1 MNKLKTECMNDRQY
15 VIYHLSEEEKD
26 SFVLGMIRN
35 NIIDGVVPVNV
46 IDNGNGFV
54 LQYDITE
61 CTDVKKYTGGITN
74 RRFLLGLYRDICKAL
89 MNAEEYMLDYNN
101 FIIESDNVYID
112 SRCNARIL
120 CLPLKSYEHEHG
132 NLCDIFKNFL
142 VNMRF
147 DMSED
152 ITYVVELLNYFNQ
165 NQEASV
171 CEIAKKIDELMETES
186 NNIADSVHSDIRDG
200 GILIN
205 MNGDDNDEIDLYEG
219 IEDQEV
225 IPTQVVN
232 PETISHIENMMNVT
246 KNEELRQEGVSSDS
260 SMNDSDSLTANNT
273 MKDDYDFSKMYE
285 QDQLADGYNGY
296 NEADMQNFNFEENV
310 QLENNI
316 DYPGDDNLEEDE
328 ANQKKGLFGFAFKK
342 HKNKEKDKKK
352 HKDKS
357 KNEDAYDTDE
367 QATTVLND
375 DYSNNMSNNVMRI
388 NDVMPRLI
396 RLSNNE
402 IIYIN
407 KPVFKIGKEINFA
420 DYCIA
425 DNPAISR
432 AHAEVIIN
440 NGNYYVMDN
449 NSLNHTYV
457 DGNQIASQIR
467 VMITDG
473 TRIKLANEEFEFKIA
488 G

>member
-1 MNKLKTECMNDRQY
+1 MSKLKTECMNDRQY

-89 MNAEEYMLDYNN
+89 MNAEEYMLYYNN
-101 FIIESDNVYID
+101 FIIESDNIYID

-120 CLPLKSYEHEHG
+120 CLPVKNYEKEHN
-132 NLCDIFKNFL
+132 NLCDIFKEFL

-171 CEIAKKIDELMETES
+171 CELAKKIDELIGAES
-186 NNIADSVHSDIRDG
+186 NNITDNTHSDMRDG

-205 MNGDDNDEIDLYEG
+205 MNGDDSDEIDLYEG

-225 IPTQVVN
+225 TPTQVVN
-232 PETISHIENMMNVT
+232 PETINHIENMMNIT
-246 KNEELRQEGVSSDS
+246 KNEELRQEELANSNMNESDT
-260 SMNDSDSLTANNT
+260 TAFNNNAN
-273 MKDDYDFSKMYE
+273 DDYDFSKMYE
-285 QDQLADGYNGY
+285 KDQISDGYNGY
-296 NEADMQNFNFEENV
+296 NEDDAQNFNFEENV
-310 QLENNI
+310 QLESNI
-316 DYPGDDNLEEDE
+316 DYHGDDNSEEDE
-328 ANQKKGLFGFAFKK
+328 VNQKKGLFGFAFKK
-342 HKNKEKDKKK
+342 HKSKEKDKKK

-357 KNEDAYDTDE
+357 KHEDANDTDE
-367 QATTVLND
+367 QATTVLD
-375 DYSNNMSNNVMRI
+375 DNYSNNMSNNVTRI

-457 DGNQIASQIR
+457 DGNQIASQMR